1 MVYYS
6 KTVNKFQYKDT
17 YVLLL
22 TKYTLNKFFKGDEYM
37 FCPKC
42 GQNLENGIKFC
53 TKCGYDMTSAQV
65 EQPVSQAAPQP
76 PVSQAPP
83 QMPPPTAANPPKPD
97 PVSLDKPMSVL
108 QYLGMF
114 VLLAIPIL
122 GIILVFKWAFGK
134 SVNTNKRNYSRAVL
148 IMFLIM
154 FILSIVFSVI
164 YGSILMSYFKA
175 GSAIPLN

>member
-1 MVYYS
+1 
-6 KTVNKFQYKDT
+6 
-17 YVLLL
+17 
-22 TKYTLNKFFKGDEYM
+22 M

-53 TKCGYDMTSAQV
+53 TKCGYDMALAQV
-65 EQPVSQAAPQP
+65 EQPVSQAAPQQ
-76 PVSQAPP
+76 PVYQAPP
-83 QMPPPTAANPPKPD
+83 QQPVYQAPTQTPPPPAANPPKPD
-97 PVSLDKPMSVL
+97 PVSLDKPLSVL

-134 SVNTNKRNYSRAVL
+134 SVNTNKRNYARAVL
-148 IMFLIM
+148 IMFIIM